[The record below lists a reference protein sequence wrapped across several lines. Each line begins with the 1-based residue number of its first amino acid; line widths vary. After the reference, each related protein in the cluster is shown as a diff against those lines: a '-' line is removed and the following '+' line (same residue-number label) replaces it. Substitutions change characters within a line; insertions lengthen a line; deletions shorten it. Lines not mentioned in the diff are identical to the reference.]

1 MFSIG
6 KILVPI
12 DFSDKSLE
20 IIPAVKALAMQYG
33 SEVILFHV
41 AEPFYTIPATGISGP
56 VMIPVPADAMAE
68 HRDKMQNFAVDELMG
83 TKVRRLVY
91 EGEPVSHILTFTTQE
106 NVDLIAVPTRGHGSL
121 RHFLIGSLTSKI
133 LHDSPCP
140 VLTGVHLGDSHNA
153 DQGRKLSHIV
163 CGIDLGRQAQE
174 VYAWASQLAADCG
187 ARLTV
192 VHAIAPMNPALPISP
207 TPDLAIRLEELAREM
222 IEKITTSIG
231 GTTPSVVIEHDYP
244 QRALCSTAKS
254 TGADLL
260 VIGRGPKDHPNGRLS
275 SNAYAII
282 RQAPC
287 PAISI

>member
-1 MFSIG
+1 MLSIS

-20 IIPAVKALAMQYG
+20 IIPAVKTLAMQYG

-56 VMIPVPADAMAE
+56 VMIPVPAEAMAE
-68 HRDKMQNFAVDELMG
+68 HREKMQNFAVDELMG

-106 NVDLIAVPTRGHGSL
+106 NVDLIAVPTRGHGTL

-133 LHDSPCP
+133 LHDSSCP
-140 VLTGVHLGDSHNA
+140 VLTGVHLNDSRNA
-153 DQGRKLSHIV
+153 DRGRKLSQIV
-163 CGIDLGRQAQE
+163 CGIDLGPQAQE
-174 VYAWASQLAADCG
+174 VYAWASQLAADCD

-192 VHAIAPMNPALPISP
+192 VHAIAPMNPALPFSP
-207 TPDLAIRLEELAREM
+207 TPDLAMRLEELAREM
-222 IEKITTSIG
+222 IEKISTSFG
-231 GTTPSVVIEHDYP
+231 GETPSVVIEHDDP
-244 QRALCSTAKS
+244 TRALCSTAKAVD
-254 TGADLL
+254 ADLL
-260 VIGRGPKDHPNGRLS
+260 VIGRGSQDAPTGRLS
-275 SNAYAII
+275 STAYSII

-287 PAISI
+287 LVISI